1 MFKELKES
9 ENELKE
15 LATKCIKR
23 IALQTRPKYLEE
35 MNPWNQFLNKNA
47 PGCPISTTIG
57 EDNWTQIIPAGGIN
71 ILTDWIER
79 ENDHLEGMSEA
90 SLLQQRCCSEQ

>member
-1 MFKELKES
+1 MFKELKEL
-9 ENELKE
+9 EAEEKE
-15 LATKCIKR
+15 LAANRIKR
-23 IALQTRPKYLEE
+23 IALRTRPKYLKE

-57 EDNWTQIIPAGGIN
+57 EDNWSQIIPAGGIN

-79 ENDHLEGMSEA
+79 ENDHLDGMSQA
-90 SLLQQRCCSEQ
+90 SLLQQSCCSEL